1 MLAMYS
7 HNEIAAERKTDTNN
21 LIYALPLT
29 FVTAFVSALG
39 KGRGTVNDA
48 TFF

>member
-1 MLAMYS
+1 MYS
-7 HNEIAAERKTDTNN
+7 YNEIVAERKTDTNN
-21 LIYALPLT
+21 PIYALPLT

-39 KGRGTVNDA
+39 KGCGTVNDA